1 MLTRSP
7 NKIKNIIE
15 FEQSAV
21 KLCYYK
27 ESVVKLNTEKL
38 KKLNEPIAKIKAR
51 HSNGAHKIH
60 PDEFSGLE
68 PLLYLSKH
76 SRVMLTMNIWTE
88 AGLCNGALG
97 TLIDFVYAEGQQP
110 PSLPICVIV
119 QFDEPYNAPSVSPDL
134 PRCVPICPITQVSQS
149 LGYNAERQQLPLR
162 LAWAMTIHKCQ
173 GLTLEKA
180 WIDLGKSE
188 NVTGMTY
195 VALSRVRNLSDLVL
209 KPLTFERLQAAK
221 KSPNLQY
228 RISEEHRLDRL
239 SQTTLLKFSSNLRKQ
254 SL

>member
-1 MLTRSP
+1 M
-7 NKIKNIIE
+7 
-15 FEQSAV
+15 
-21 KLCYYK
+21 
-27 ESVVKLNTEKL
+27 EKL

-68 PLLYLSKH
+68 PVLYLSKH
-76 SRVMLTMNIWTE
+76 SRVMLTMNIWTK
-88 AGLCNGALG
+88 AGHCNGALG
-97 TLIDFVYAEGQQP
+97 TVVD
-110 PSLPICVIV
+110 
-119 QFDEPYNAPSVSPDL
+119 
-134 PRCVPICPITQVSQS
+134 

-180 WIDLGKSE
+180 WIME

-209 KPLTFERLQAAK
+209 EPLTFERLQAAK

-228 RISEEHRLDRL
+228 RLSEEQRLDRL
-239 SQTTLLKFSSNLRKQ
+239 SQKTLLKFSSNLGKESQ
-254 SL
+254 GCTFTKKKPYTP